1 MQPLILA
8 STSVWRRGLLE
19 RLALPFESRAP
30 GLAEDPLPG
39 EAPMDRALRL
49 ALAKARA
56 VAAHQPDAV
65 VIGSDQVA
73 TAGAGVLGKPGTVAA
88 CREQLALLSGSS
100 ARFYTGCAVVAPG
113 RAAPL
118 LHVDLTTV
126 SFRRLGPTEIDRY
139 IELDQP
145 TDCAG
150 GFKSESLG
158 IALFESVTCT
168 DPTALVG
175 LPLIWLAGALRECGY
190 AVP

>member
-1 MQPLILA
+1 MRPLILA
-8 STSVWRRGLLE
+8 STSIWRRGLLE
-19 RLALPFESRAP
+19 RLALPFESLAP
-30 GLAEDPLPG
+30 GVAEDALAG

-56 VAAHQPDAV
+56 VAEHHPQAV

-73 TAGAGVLGKPGTVAA
+73 AAGSAILGKPGSIPA
-88 CREQLALLSGSS
+88 CRAQLAGLSGAT
-100 ARFYTGCAVVAPG
+100 ARFYTGCAVIAPG
-113 RAAPL
+113 REAPL

-126 SFRRLGPTEIDRY
+126 TFRKLAGAEIDRY
-139 IELDQP
+139 IELDHP
-145 TDCAG
+145 TECAG

-158 IALFESVTCT
+158 IALFESIAST